1 MAEFEREPLDLSA
14 IPQKLQKHV
23 QPDAPSKLKMMAAR
37 GMLPAPPEQMVKVL
51 YQLHF
56 DSDKKVAGAAKDSLA
71 DMPPNVLGPAIQN
84 ADHAGL
90 LDWVGLVRA
99 DSSEI
104 GTIVVRNQATDD
116 QTVAKLAEKADGQ
129 LADVI
134 ATNQVRILRTPK
146 IIEGLYKNAAVS
158 SATIDSLVEL
168 AQRNNVELKGLPGL
182 ADALKSGQNLFGDKG
197 TDDESF
203 TALLQQES
211 ERVAQEEEKR
221 RKLEEAG
228 EKLTRSQR
236 EKLREE
242 LDGDLDEDSEPEGD
256 DFDHLDDG
264 SGARGNLYAQL
275 SDMSIAQKI
284 RLATVG
290 SREAIKILVRDQNKL
305 VHMAAIKSPRIKPA
319 DIAKFA
325 GNKSLPD
332 NVIEYIANN
341 RDWTR
346 KYDVV
351 KNLVNNPKTPL
362 KDTMKFLKHLRQND
376 LRDVM
381 RSRNVPHQVSRA
393 AKSLMR
399 KRAGT

>member
-1 MAEFEREPLDLSA
+1 MAEFERQPLDLSA

-23 QPDAPSKLKMMAAR
+23 QPDAATKLKMMAAR

-56 DSDKKVAGAAKDSLA
+56 DSDQKIARAAKDALA

-84 ADHAGL
+84 ADHPGL
-90 LDWVGLVRA
+90 LDWVGKTRA
-99 DSSEI
+99 DSSQI
-104 GTIVVRNQATDD
+104 GSIVVRNQATHD
-116 QTVAKLAEKADGQ
+116 QTIAKLAERADAQ
-129 LADVI
+129 LADII
-134 ATNQVRILRTPK
+134 ATNQVRILRCPR
-146 IIEGLYKNAAVS
+146 IIEGLYKNVAVS
-158 SATIDSLVEL
+158 SATIDNLIEL
-168 AQRNNVELKGLPGL
+168 AQRNDVELKGLPGL
-182 ADALKSGQNLFGDKG
+182 ADALKSGQNIFNDKKG
-197 TDDESF
+197 ADDESF

-211 ERVAQEEEKR
+211 ERVEQEEEKR

-228 EKLTRSQR
+228 DTLTRSQR

-242 LDGDLDEDSEPEGD
+242 LDGDSE
-256 DFDHLDDG
+256 DDG
-264 SGARGNLYAQL
+264 EQQDEASEDDDAGGRGNKYAQIN
-275 SDMSIAQKI
+275 DMSIAQKI

-325 GNKSLPD
+325 GNKALPD
-332 NVIEYIANN
+332 NVIEFIAGN

-376 LRDVM
+376 LRDVV

>member
-1 MAEFEREPLDLSA
+1 MPEFEREPLDLSA

-56 DSDKKVAGAAKDSLA
+56 DSDQKVAGAAKDSLA

-90 LDWVGLVRA
+90 LDWVGTVRA

-116 QTVAKLAEKADGQ
+116 QTVARLAEKADSQ

-146 IIEGLYKNAAVS
+146 IIEGLYKNTAVS
-158 SATIDSLVEL
+158 SATIDSLIEL

-182 ADALKSGQNLFGDKG
+182 SDALKTGQDLFGDKG
-197 TDDESF
+197 ADDESF
-203 TALLQQES
+203 SALLQQES
-211 ERVAQEEEKR
+211 ERVEKEEEKR
-221 RKLEEAG
+221 RMLEEAG

-236 EKLREE
+236 EKLRQE
-242 LDGDLDEDSEPEGD
+242 LDLGPDEEEEEGD
-256 DFDHLDDG
+256 EFDELDDG

-275 SDMSIAQKI
+275 NDMSIAQKI

>member
-1 MAEFEREPLDLSA
+1 MSEFERQPLDLSA

-23 QPDAPSKLKMMAAR
+23 QPDAPAKLKMMAAR

-56 DSDKKVAGAAKDSLA
+56 DSDKKVAGAAKDALA

-84 ADHAGL
+84 ADHPGL
-90 LDWVGLVRA
+90 LDWVGLTRA
-99 DSSEI
+99 DSQQI
-104 GTIVVRNQATDD
+104 GTIVVRNQATQD
-116 QTVAKLAEKADGQ
+116 QTVASLAEQADSQ

-134 ATNQVRILRTPK
+134 ATNQVRILRCPK
-146 IIEGLYKNAAVS
+146 IIEGLYKNASVS
-158 SATIDSLVEL
+158 SATIDNLIEL

-182 ADALKSGQNLFGDKG
+182 ADALKAGKGVLNDKAG
-197 TDDESF
+197 VDEESF
-203 TALLQQES
+203 SALLQQES
-211 ERVAQEEEKR
+211 DRVEKEEEKR

-228 EKLTRSQR
+228 DKLTRSQR
-236 EKLREE
+236 EKLRQE
-242 LDGDLDEDSEPEGD
+242 LDGDDSEEEERD
-256 DFDHLDDG
+256 EFDELDDG

-275 SDMSIAQKI
+275 NDMSIAQKI

-376 LRDVM
+376 LRDVV